1 MNKFEKFALAMS
13 EQLFTMRVEDL
24 VNMILFADSDDSEQI
39 PVDFVDSILDEDVHI
54 AAIKERIRAELLEQ
68 VQQCPNYFMQK
79 HMGQGDTQTSEYVYS
94 SVVYD
99 YAYMVDVYIK
109 ERYEEEEKQ
118 NLIRLVMENY
128 YGEDDH
134 TSRSP
139 TYKNRRMYLKSKTND
154 ELEAMLTECTGVD
167 EPKVNLV
174 VDKVLEELKQ
184 DFARNDYTR
193 LEVLL
198 HMIPREKLITF

>member
-1 MNKFEKFALAMS
+1 MDKFEKFAQAMS
-13 EQLFTMRVEDL
+13 ELLFEMRGEDL
-24 VNMILFADSDDSEQI
+24 VNMILFADPDDSQQI
-39 PVDFVDSILDEDVHI
+39 PVDFVDSIMDEDVHI
-54 AAIKERIRAELLEQ
+54 AAIKERLRVELL
-68 VQQCPNYFMQK
+68 VAVMQCPTYFKQDDNGYLYTTK
-79 HMGQGDTQTSEYVYS
+79 
-94 SVVYD
+94 VYD

-109 ERYEEEEKQ
+109 EQYEEEEKQ

-128 YGEDDH
+128 YGEDDP

-174 VDKVLEELKQ
+174 VNKVLEQLKQ